1 MGDAVF
7 LGHDLGT
14 GGDKAVLVDGDGRVI
29 AEAFCAYPLHH
40 PRPGWAEQD
49 PAHYWEAVCATTCA
63 VLDQAG
69 CDPGDVAGIGYAG
82 QMLTLVPLDAAGVPT
97 RRAISWLDARATDEA
112 ARITR
117 RLGGA
122 RVVKLAVGAVPS
134 GKDVVAKWM
143 WIRRNEPATW
153 ARTTALTDATG
164 YLVARSTGVVCADHT
179 AGGGTGMINRTRRTW
194 SRPLLAASGMA
205 SLRSQAKLP
214 SLRACAEVVGGLTAQ
229 AALDLGLVPGTPVV
243 AGVGDVP
250 AAQVGSGAVTP
261 GEAHVCLGT
270 SAWLCMTTTSVA
282 DVAANG
288 VYSLPAAD
296 LSTFATVGEMET
308 AGECLD
314 WLAALFGSDVTSGGD
329 QGDGV
334 ASLVA
339 IAANAP
345 AGCDGLTFAPWLY
358 GERAPVNDTS
368 LRGALLG
375 LSLEHTRAHIARAV
389 LEGVAHNLRWLL
401 EVMSGRQMAPTRL
414 RVIGGGVRSDLW
426 MQIIADVTGLSV
438 DTVDHPQYAG
448 ARGAALLAAVGTGA
462 LGSVAEVAGLTSV
475 VATFHP
481 DASVAA
487 VHDRSHRAFRAALPA
502 AKGHARALA
511 AGAGD
516 GRPGH
521 PGA

>member
-1 MGDAVF
+1 VF

-14 GGDKAVLVDGDGRVI
+14 GGDKAVLVDGDGRVV
-29 AEAFCAYPLHH
+29 AEAFHPYGLDH

-49 PAHYWEAVCATTCA
+49 PAHYWEAVCATTRT
-63 VLDQAG
+63 VLADAG
-69 CDPGDVAGIGYAG
+69 CDPADVAGVGYAG
-82 QMLTLVPLDAAGVPT
+82 QMLTMVPLDAGGVPT

-122 RVVKLAVGAVPS
+122 RVVKMAVGAVPS
-134 GKDVVAKWM
+134 AKDVVAKWM
-143 WIRRNEPATW
+143 WIRRHEPAVW
-153 ARTTALTDATG
+153 ARTAALTDATG

-194 SRPLLAASGMA
+194 SKALLSVSGMA
-205 SLRSQAKLP
+205 SPRSQAKLP
-214 SLRACAEVVGGLTAQ
+214 TLRGCAEVVGGLTDQ
-229 AALDLGLVPGTPVV
+229 AAFDLGLVPGTPVV

-250 AAQVGSGAVTP
+250 AAQVGSGAVLP
-261 GEAHVCLGT
+261 GAAHVCLGT
-270 SAWLCMTTTSVA
+270 SAWLCVTTTSVNDIA
-282 DVAANG
+282 GNG

-314 WLAALFGSDVTSGGD
+314 WLAALLDPDHTTGGD
-329 QGDGV
+329 GDHGDGV
-334 ASLVA
+334 GALVA
-339 IAANAP
+339 VAGDAP

-358 GERAPVNDTS
+358 GERAPVNDTT

-375 LSLEHTRAHIARAV
+375 MSLDHTRAHVARAV

-401 EVMSGRQMAPTRL
+401 EVMAASHMAPTRL

-426 MQIIADVTGLSV
+426 MQIIADVTGLAV

-462 LGSVAEVAGLTSV
+462 LR
-475 VATFHP
+475 
-481 DASVAA
+481 SVAA
-487 VHDRSHRAFRAALPA
+487 VADLTAVAGTFHPNTSVAAAHDRGHAAFRAALPA
-502 AKGHARALA
+502 AQAHARALS
-511 AGAGD
+511 
-516 GRPGH
+516 GH
-521 PGA
+521 PGAW